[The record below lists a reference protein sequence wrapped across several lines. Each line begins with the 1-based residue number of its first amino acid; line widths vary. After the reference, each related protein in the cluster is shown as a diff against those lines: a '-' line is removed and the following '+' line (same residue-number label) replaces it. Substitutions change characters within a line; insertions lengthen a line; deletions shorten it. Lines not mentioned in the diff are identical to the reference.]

1 MPIGYLVSVLIA
13 GACTAAA
20 VATPRARRTRR
31 RSLAYI
37 LGFVVNEAPIVLLAY
52 VVAATAV
59 AGIEGDLLT
68 PVGVIATALAACVVT
83 GLVVLVLRQL
93 SSAAVVASRFRAQ
106 LGPEG
111 SVVPLEVS
119 TEARWRGV
127 LLPVPVR
134 PRSVVRVRNLSYGA
148 DRRQRLDVLHRPGV
162 VGAPVLVHLHGGAF
176 RGGSKYREARSLLHE
191 FADHG
196 WVTVTAGYRLAPRVE
211 SDDQLDDARAVV
223 GWVRE
228 HAERFGGDP
237 DLVVVAGSS
246 AGGYLAGHVGLTDP
260 NVAAVVLFYAFYGVP
275 EAEVAPLVE
284 VAAASVVE
292 RPPFIV
298 VHGDRDTVVVVDD
311 ARDLVARLRS
321 LGDRPVIGV
330 ELCDAQHGF
339 DLCRSARFLAVV
351 RGVGVAL
358 EELLAAPDGS

>member
-1 MPIGYLVSVLIA
+1 MPFGYLVSVLIA
-13 GACTAAA
+13 AVCTGAA
-20 VATPRARRTRR
+20 VASPHADRTRR
-31 RSLAYI
+31 VSLAYL
-37 LGFVVNEAPIVLLAY
+37 LGFVVNEAPIVLLGY
-52 VVAATAV
+52 VVVATVV

-68 PVGVIATALAACVVT
+68 PVGVVAAALAACVT
-83 GLVVLVLRQL
+83 GGLIILVLRQIA
-93 SSAAVVASRFRAQ
+93 SAPDVAARFRSCLAD
-106 LGPEG
+106 EG
-111 SVVPLEVS
+111 ADMPLEIPV
-119 TEARWRGV
+119 TARWRGV

-134 PRSVVRVRNLSYGA
+134 PRSVVRVRNLPYS
-148 DRRQRLDVLHRPGV
+148 DERRQRLDILHRPGV

-176 RGGSKYREARSLLHE
+176 RGGRKYREARSLLHE
-191 FADHG
+191 FAAHG
-196 WVTVTAGYRLAPRVE
+196 WMTVTADYRLAPHVE
-211 SDDQLDDARAVV
+211 SGDQIDDARAVV

-260 NVAAVVLFYAFYGVP
+260 NVAAVVLFYAFYGAP
-275 EAEVAPLVE
+275 EAEMAPLVE
-284 VAAASVVE
+284 VAAASAIE

-311 ARDLVARLRS
+311 ARALVARLRS
-321 LGDRPVIGV
+321 LGDRAVVGV
-330 ELCDAQHGF
+330 ELRDAQHGF

-358 EELLAAPDGS
+358 EESLAARDGS